1 MLARSKSATA
11 ERSDPAATASHAKN
25 VRQWREQRDAKRQA
39 GEIDTQHTYTG
50 SRGGAGFRVRCAPVL
65 TKDSPVV
72 IEARK
77 LLAPRD
83 GTASREE
90 IEAGRVAAFDHVLAH
105 LAKVGDMPRSWEEL
119 VASQSSGPGRIGV
132 NNLAWL
138 LELTEADDGDL
149 DDGAIDV
156 ADLEGGVSRAEPIAP
171 VHEFAVVTGSL
182 SKPSASD
189 DVGSAEGL
197 RVSVGGDSGKRKLT
211 TVELDASAAAI
222 AALPPRKLP
231 PTQLAPMAPPPTMAP
246 PPPPRTPARKGSAK
260 GRAAVTQRVQPKHG
274 GLRKSS
280 KRTVGAV
287 ICRHAGQDARF
298 IDAMCVKYKLPRPA
312 HVDVHASIAVALG
325 RQAGGHRKLGQDKND
340 GLQTN
345 MTALA
350 YIINLHFKHL
360 AEADCRYQ
368 IKVWRPLL
376 VALRK
381 YYRGQ

>member
-1 MLARSKSATA
+1 MRRRAAAPAGSASTT
-11 ERSDPAATASHAKN
+11 SPGFSTS
-25 VRQWREQRDAKRQA
+25 Q
-39 GEIDTQHTYTG
+39 ID
-50 SRGGAGFRVRCAPVL
+50 
-65 TKDSPVV
+65 
-72 IEARK
+72 
-77 LLAPRD
+77 
-83 GTASREE
+83 
-90 IEAGRVAAFDHVLAH
+90 
-105 LAKVGDMPRSWEEL
+105 
-119 VASQSSGPGRIGV
+119 
-132 NNLAWL
+132 
-138 LELTEADDGDL
+138 
-149 DDGAIDV
+149 
-156 ADLEGGVSRAEPIAP
+156 P

-197 RVSVGGDSGKRKLT
+197 RVSVGGDSGKSKLT

-246 PPPPRTPARKGSAK
+246 PPPPQTRARKGIAK
-260 GRAAVTQRVQPKHG
+260 GRAAVTQRVQPKRG

-298 IDAMCVKYKLPRPA
+298 INALCDKYELPRPA

-325 RQAGGHRKLGQDKND
+325 RQAGGQRKLGQDKND

-350 YIINLHFKHL
+350 YIINLHFKHI